1 MLREEPKMAYE
12 YDCSNVIPDCDEVIE
27 GETKDEVLE
36 EVDTHM
42 REHHGMIEL
51 PSDMAR
57 WVLAS
62 VHPEE

>member
-1 MLREEPKMAYE
+1 MTYE
-12 YDCSNVIPDCDEVIE
+12 FQCSTVYGDCDEVLQ
-27 GETKDEVLE
+27 GETEE
-36 EVDTHM
+36 EVMAEVETHM

>member
-1 MLREEPKMAYE
+1 MTYE
-12 YDCSNVIPDCDEVIE
+12 FQCSNVYRDCDEVIE
-27 GETKDEVLE
+27 GETEDEVMK
-36 EVDTHM
+36 EVETHM

-51 PSDMAR
+51 PSDMAK

>member
-1 MLREEPKMAYE
+1 MTYE
-12 YDCSNVIPDCDEVIE
+12 FQCSTVYGDCDEVIQ
-27 GETKDEVLE
+27 GETEDEVMR
-36 EVDTHM
+36 EVESHM

-51 PSDMAR
+51 PSDMAK

>member
-1 MLREEPKMAYE
+1 MNYE
-12 YDCSNVIPDCDEVIE
+12 FRCSTVYGDCDEVIE
-27 GETKDEVLE
+27 GDTTDELLE
-36 EVDTHM
+36 EVETHM

-57 WVLAS
+57 LVLAS

>member
-1 MLREEPKMAYE
+1 MTTYE
-12 YDCSNVIPDCDEVIE
+12 YVCSNLYPECDEKIE
-27 GETKDEVLE
+27 RDSAEEVLE
-36 EVDTHM
+36 EAAVHM

-62 VHPEE
+62 VRPDDR

>member
-1 MLREEPKMAYE
+1 MAYE
-12 YDCSNVIPDCDEVIE
+12 FQCSNVYGDCTEVIE
-27 GETKDEVLE
+27 GETEDEVME
-36 EVDTHM
+36 EVETHM

-62 VHPEE
+62 VHPED

>member
-1 MLREEPKMAYE
+1 MTYE
-12 YDCSNVIPDCDEVIE
+12 FQCSTVYGDCDEVLQ
-27 GETKDEVLE
+27 GETEDEVMK
-36 EVDTHM
+36 EVETHM

-51 PSDMAR
+51 PSDMAK